1 MEIWISP
8 TTTTTPRIFLSTVF
22 AVLEAS
28 CRKFVDEGV
37 FEKFQDDFI
46 VVRGDDGNF
55 CSWSVTLKNR
65 WFGKR
70 SQALSSRIFT
80 EAIPRESQRS
90 WTPNQFH
97 LVNVKLQR
105 RSEILF
111 PPSRCLGNVNKA
123 ADWDMS
129 KWELID
135 GVAIACRF
143 EWGWQKRRKSHK
155 FPCELVCLASLLPFF
170 LCNLNA
176 QARIPRDSS

>member
-8 TTTTTPRIFLSTVF
+8 RTTTTRSFLSTVS
-22 AVLEAS
+22 AVLEVS
-28 CRKFVDEGV
+28 CTKFVDEGV

-70 SQALSSRIFT
+70 SHALSSRIFT
-80 EAIPRESQRS
+80 EAIPRESQPS

-129 KWELID
+129 KWKLID

-143 EWGWQKRRKSHK
+143 EWDDKK
-155 FPCELVCLASLLPFF
+155 EESLINFHV
-170 LCNLNA
+170 N
-176 QARIPRDSS
+176 